1 FLLSLGGNET
11 GQQFGGTSSGT
22 WQHRKKD
29 GSIIDVAVTS
39 RAITFYERQANL
51 VLAQDVTERERLERQ
66 LRQAQKMEAVGQLA
80 SGVAH
85 DFNNL
90 LQIIMG
96 STELALMRLPEDS
109 PATPKLLEVKAASH
123 KAAGLTRQLLLF
135 SRQDIS
141 EPQTLDLNAAV
152 AASEKFLKRL
162 IAENIEITCVLS
174 EAHLLVMI
182 DPGHLEQILMN
193 IIINSRD
200 AMPSGGTLIIQ
211 TSLECLPSG
220 LPESDSPAIQE
231 KYAVLA
237 ISDTGQGM
245 DSDTRSK
252 IFEPFFT
259 TKEKGKG
266 TGLGLST
273 VHGIVKQANGH
284 IKVYSEP
291 DQGTVFRI

>member
-1 FLLSLGGNET
+1 NPNTMSVLDIKTRRFISENHAELEHYWFYRQEFLSMTVLEIRPRMDPERFLLSLGGNET

-123 KAAGLTRQLLLF
+123 
-135 SRQDIS
+135 
-141 EPQTLDLNAAV
+141 
-152 AASEKFLKRL
+152 
-162 IAENIEITCVLS
+162 
-174 EAHLLVMI
+174 
-182 DPGHLEQILMN
+182 
-193 IIINSRD
+193 
-200 AMPSGGTLIIQ
+200 
-211 TSLECLPSG
+211 
-220 LPESDSPAIQE
+220 
-231 KYAVLA
+231 
-237 ISDTGQGM
+237 
-245 DSDTRSK
+245 
-252 IFEPFFT
+252 
-259 TKEKGKG
+259 
-266 TGLGLST
+266 
-273 VHGIVKQANGH
+273 
-284 IKVYSEP
+284 
-291 DQGTVFRI
+291 